1 MIVRPARTDER
12 DALVAIQ
19 RRASL
24 ALNEYR
30 DLLQANP
37 DAFGLPDGQIERG
50 DVIVAEIDGRLAG
63 FAALDG
69 SGLDGLFVEPERWRR
84 GIGAALIEA
93 AVHEAR
99 RRGLSLVTVVA
110 NPAARAFYE
119 KCGFRV
125 EGEAAT
131 RFGPAIRMSR

>member
-1 MIVRPARTDER
+1 M
-12 DALVAIQ
+12 
-19 RRASL
+19 
-24 ALNEYR
+24 
-30 DLLQANP
+30 LLANP

-69 SGLDGLFVEPERWRR
+69 GELDALFVEPERWRR

-93 AVHEAR
+93 SVHEAR

-125 EGEAAT
+125 EGEAET

>member
-1 MIVRPARTDER
+1 MIVRAARTDER

-24 ALNEYR
+24 ALDEYR
-30 DLLQANP
+30 DVLQANP
-37 DAFGLPDGQIERG
+37 DAFGLPERQIGRG

-63 FAALDG
+63 FAMLDG
-69 SGLDGLFVEPERWRR
+69 SELDGLFVEPQRWRR

-125 EGEAAT
+125 EGEADT